1 MTLVTSSFS
10 KEYNVMKNVSTHSMI
25 KSVDGELEMKLEL
38 DDEGVYLSKNS
49 DRCNISQGRIR

>member
-1 MTLVTSSFS
+1 
-10 KEYNVMKNVSTHSMI
+10 MKNVSTHSMI